1 MLGEDVFT
9 LGFPITEIMGSDI
22 KYTNGSIS
30 SINGFKGDKK
40 TYQISAPIQPGNS
53 GGPLFNYDG
62 ELIGINVAI
71 LDKKI
76 ASNVGY
82 SIKSGVVVDFINS
95 SSKKIKLP
103 LQNKLID
110 LSLTDKIK
118 KLQNYTVFI
127 KVK

>member
-1 MLGEDVFT
+1 
-9 LGFPITEIMGSDI
+9 MGSDI

-76 ASNVGY
+76 ASNHWLFNK
-82 SIKSGVVVDFINS
+82 KSGVVVDFINS

-118 KLQNYTVFI
+118 KLQNYTES
-127 KVK
+127 